1 MTAYVIRRLL
11 STIVV
16 MAVVAF
22 VVFSLLY
29 LAPGD
34 PAAIIAGDLATD
46 EDIRRIRKALGL
58 DEPFLV
64 RFGQWV
70 FGLAQGDLGTSIFTN
85 LPVTRLIA
93 QRVEPTLSLTFFT
106 LVVSVAVAVPLG
118 VLAAAR
124 AGSWL
129 DRGVMAFSV
138 LGFSV
143 PVFVIAYGLIFTFSV
158 EFELLPVQGYR
169 HFKDG
174 AWEWLR
180 HLILPSIALGTVY
193 MALITRITRASMLDV
208 LAQDYI
214 RTADAKGLAP
224 KQVLS
229 GHALKNAAI
238 PIVTIVGVGIA
249 LLISGAIV
257 TETVFA
263 LPGIGRLT
271 VDAILR
277 RDYPVIQG
285 VILIFSAVYVLVN
298 LAVDLSYVL
307 FDPRVRYT

>member
-1 MTAYVIRRLL
+1 MIQYVVRRLL
-11 STIVV
+11 STVVV

-29 LAPGD
+29 LTPGD
-34 PAAIIAGDLATD
+34 PAAVIAGDIATD
-46 EDIRRIRKALGL
+46 EDIRLIRLHLGL

-64 RFGQWV
+64 RFGRWV
-70 FGLAQGDLGTSIFTN
+70 WGLVHGDLGTSIFTN
-85 LPVTRLIA
+85 LPVTHLIA
-93 QRVEPTLSLTFFT
+93 QRVEPTLSLTLCT
-106 LVVSVAVAVPLG
+106 LVVSIVVALPLG
-118 VLAAAR
+118 VLAAAK
-124 AGSWL
+124 AGTWL
-129 DRGVMAFSV
+129 DRAVMAFSV

-143 PVFVIAYGLIFTFSV
+143 PVFVIAYGLILTLSV
-158 EFELLPVQGYR
+158 QYELLPVQGYR
-169 HFKDG
+169 TFHEG
-174 AWEWLR
+174 WWEWLR

-193 MALITRITRASMLDV
+193 IALITRMTRASMLEV
-208 LAQDYI
+208 LSQDYI
-214 RTADAKGLAP
+214 RTAEAKGLAP
-224 KQVLS
+224 GQVLIR
-229 GHALKNAAI
+229 HALKNAAI
-238 PIVTIVGVGIA
+238 PIVTTIGVGVA

-285 VILIFSAVYVLVN
+285 VTLIFSAVYVLVN

-307 FDPRVRYT
+307 FDPRVRF

>member
-1 MTAYVIRRLL
+1 MIAYIVRRLF
-11 STIVV
+11 STIAV

-29 LAPGD
+29 LTPGD
-34 PAAIIAGDLATD
+34 PAAVIAGDIATD
-46 EDIRRIRKALGL
+46 EDIRRIHVRLGL

-64 RFGQWV
+64 QFGKWLWAL
-70 FGLAQGDLGTSIFTN
+70 FHGDLGTSIFTN
-85 LPVTRLIA
+85 LPVTQLIA
-93 QRVEPTLSLTFFT
+93 QRVEPTVSLTLCT
-106 LVVSVAVAVPLG
+106 LVVAILVAVPLG
-118 VLAAAR
+118 VTAAAK
-124 AGSWL
+124 AGTWL
-129 DRGVMAFSV
+129 DRAVMSFSV

-143 PVFVIAYGLIFTFSV
+143 PVFVFAYVLILTFSV
-158 EFELLPVQGYR
+158 QLDWLPVQGYR
-169 HFKDG
+169 NLRDG
-174 AWEWLR
+174 VWEWLR

-193 MALITRITRASMLDV
+193 VALIARMTRASMLDV

-214 RTADAKGLAP
+214 RTAAAKGLAP
-224 KQVLS
+224 NQVLI

-238 PIVTIVGVGIA
+238 PVMTIIGMGIA

-277 RDYPVIQG
+277 RDYPIIQG
-285 VILIFSAVYVLVN
+285 VILIFSAIYVLVN
-298 LAVDLSYVL
+298 LLVDLSYVF
-307 FDPRVRYT
+307 FDPRIRY

>member
-1 MTAYVIRRLL
+1 MIQYIVRRLL
-11 STIVV
+11 STVVV

-29 LAPGD
+29 LTPGD
-34 PAAIIAGDLATD
+34 PAAVIAGDIATD
-46 EDIRRIRKALGL
+46 EDIRLIRLHLGL
-58 DEPFLV
+58 DDPFLV
-64 RFGQWV
+64 RFGRWAW
-70 FGLAQGDLGTSIFTN
+70 GLLHGDLGTSIFTN
-85 LPVTRLIA
+85 LPVTHLIG
-93 QRVEPTLSLTFFT
+93 QRVEPTLSLTLCT
-106 LVVSVAVAVPLG
+106 LVVSILVAVPLG
-118 VLAAAR
+118 VLAAAK
-124 AGSWL
+124 AGTWL
-129 DRGVMAFSV
+129 DRAVMAFSV

-143 PVFVIAYGLIFTFSV
+143 PVFVIAYGLILTLSV
-158 EFELLPVQGYR
+158 RYELLPVQGYR
-169 HFKDG
+169 TFHEG
-174 AWEWLR
+174 WWEWLR

-193 MALITRITRASMLDV
+193 IALITRMTRASMLDV
-208 LAQDYI
+208 LSQDYI
-214 RTADAKGLAP
+214 RTAEAKGLAP
-224 KQVLS
+224 GQVLV

-238 PIVTIVGVGIA
+238 PVVTTIGVGVA

-285 VILIFSAVYVLVN
+285 VTLIFSAIYVLVN

-307 FDPRVRYT
+307 FDPRVRY

>member
-1 MTAYVIRRLL
+1 MTAYIVRRLF

-29 LAPGD
+29 LTPGD
-34 PAAIIAGDLATD
+34 PAAVIAGDIATD
-46 EDIRRIRKALGL
+46 EDIRLIHARLGL

-64 RFGQWV
+64 QFGRWV
-70 FGLAQGDLGTSIFTN
+70 WALAHGDLGTSIFTN
-85 LPVTRLIA
+85 LPVTQLIG
-93 QRVEPTLSLTFFT
+93 QRIEPTVALTVCT
-106 LVVSVAVAVPLG
+106 LVVAIVVAVPLG
-118 VLAAAR
+118 VVAAAK
-124 AGSWL
+124 AGTWL
-129 DRGVMAFSV
+129 DRSVMAFSV

-143 PVFVIAYGLIFTFSV
+143 PVFVFAYVLILTFSV
-158 EFELLPVQGYR
+158 QLDWLPVQGYR
-169 HFKDG
+169 NLRDG
-174 AWEWLR
+174 VWEWLR

-193 MALITRITRASMLDV
+193 VALIARMTRASMLDV
-208 LAQDYI
+208 LSQDYI
-214 RTADAKGLAP
+214 RTAAAKGLAP
-224 KQVLS
+224 GQVLI

-238 PIVTIVGVGIA
+238 PIMTIIGMGIA

-277 RDYPVIQG
+277 RDYPIIQG

-298 LAVDLSYVL
+298 LLVDLSYVF
-307 FDPRVRYT
+307 FDPRIRY